1 MNNEACIVIYYRDS
15 SMVFFCYN
23 YYYYYFRRTLKILM
37 KLTLYLEMLC
47 FFAISESEKAN
58 IEYFIAQLLSLSL
71 ERKVLF

>member
-1 MNNEACIVIYYRDS
+1 MYCDLLS
-15 SMVFFCYN
+15 GFFCYN
-23 YYYYYFRRTLKILM
+23 NYYYCWRTLKILM
-37 KLTLYLEMLC
+37 KLIEMLC